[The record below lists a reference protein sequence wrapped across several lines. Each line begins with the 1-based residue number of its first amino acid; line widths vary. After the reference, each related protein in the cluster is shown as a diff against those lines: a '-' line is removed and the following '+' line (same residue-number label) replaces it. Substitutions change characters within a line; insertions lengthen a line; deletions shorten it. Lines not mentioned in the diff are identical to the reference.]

1 MERLHIYPF
10 RSLPRFAVQI
20 PCNIYTSG
28 ALEDCQHGHVID
40 ISECG
45 VCLSMQHLDPSDNLE
60 IGLMLDSSTKEKNE
74 LRLPIEIRTQR
85 AFEDHVLIGAR
96 IGLIGEES
104 REALRN
110 FTLMELGKS
119 VDYANA
125 IAQGE

>member
-1 MERLHIYPF
+1 
-10 RSLPRFAVQI
+10 
-20 PCNIYTSG
+20 
-28 ALEDCQHGHVID
+28 
-40 ISECG
+40 
-45 VCLSMQHLDPSDNLE
+45 MQHLDPSDNLE